1 MVFTP
6 TGLLKGSPGL
16 PKPGRLRLRH
26 QEKTH
31 RFISYQDSPL
41 PMDLVLA
48 LDLMKGRVV
57 QGARG
62 ERAAY
67 RPLLLPGIPSSEP
80 MELVSALAPRY
91 IYIADLDRIMGSG
104 EHDSAV
110 RACSR
115 LVERSYVD
123 RGIRAPVDFL
133 EEENLVNVVGTETG
147 GTDLGRYPG
156 GFLSVDVR
164 DGRVIPHGEDPAE
177 ILSRAGEWAFEG
189 CILLNLGR
197 VGTGEG
203 LPPDLEDLRAACRKK
218 LFYGGGVGS
227 VEDLERLRDTGFDG
241 AIVGTI
247 VHRGIIPLEWVRRGS
262 LC

>member
-1 MVFTP
+1 
-6 TGLLKGSPGL
+6 
-16 PKPGRLRLRH
+16 
-26 QEKTH
+26 
-31 RFISYQDSPL
+31 
-41 PMDLVLA
+41 MDLILA
-48 LDLMKGRVV
+48 LDLMGGRVV
-57 QGARG
+57 HGARG
-62 ERAAY
+62 ERATY

-80 MELVSALAPRY
+80 RELISALSPRY

-104 EHDSAV
+104 EHDESI

-123 RGIRAPVDFL
+123 RGIRSPADFL

-147 GTDLGRYPG
+147 GLDLARYPG

-164 DGRVIPHGEDPAE
+164 DGKVIPRGEDPVE

-189 CILLNLGR
+189 CIHLNLGK
-197 VGTGEG
+197 VGTGDG
-203 LPPDLEDLRAACRKK
+203 LPPDLEDLRAACGKR

-227 VEDLERLRDTGFDG
+227 VEDLERLLDAGFDG
-241 AIVGTI
+241 AIVATG
-247 VHRGIIPLEWVRRGS
+247 VYRGIIPLEWVRRGS